1 MMDLHCHTL
10 ASDGQYTA
18 TEIVAMAKSI
28 GLTALSIT
36 DHDTIDALAEGAKAT
51 KQANIQ
57 FIPGI
62 EINAR
67 GKNVHVLGYNID
79 YQSSITQEICK
90 NNKQLR
96 QKRAEII
103 FAFLKQNNIQLTWD
117 DINKYAQHKIYA
129 RPHFAQAMLEH
140 KYVSSIK
147 EAFDRYLDTPEF
159 RQIKE
164 PRPTVEEAIVM
175 IKQMQGIPVLAH
187 PMQQGKA
194 YAELDTFIIPLKKL
208 GLAGIE
214 CYHSENT
221 SQDTELSLALAQKHS
236 LLITGGSDF
245 HGEKIKSAIKLGTG
259 INNNL
264 NFHDDKLLTL
274 LCQSHL

>member
-1 MMDLHCHTL
+1 MMDLHCHTF

-36 DHDTIDALAEGAKAT
+36 DHDTIDALDEGAQAA

-67 GKNVHVLGYNID
+67 GKNVHVLGYNVD
-79 YQSSITQEICK
+79 YKSDTALQICE

-96 QKRAEII
+96 QKRAELI
-103 FAFLKQNNIQLTWD
+103 FAFLKQRAIHLTWK
-117 DINKYAQHKIYA
+117 DIDKYALHKIYA
-129 RPHFAQAMLEH
+129 RPHFARAMLEH
-140 KYVSSIK
+140 KYVGSIK
-147 EAFDRYLDTPEF
+147 EAFDKYLDTPEF

-221 SQDTELSLALAQKHS
+221 PQDTELSLALAQKHS

-245 HGEKIKSAIKLGTG
+245 HGEKVKPDIKLGSG

-264 NFHDDKLLTL
+264 DFHDDKLLAL
-274 LCQSHL
+274 LCQPHH